1 MGVSAGSTLWCID
14 PLDGTTNFVHGYA
27 PFAISVAALRR
38 VPLPQ
43 DRWAWQPQ
51 AACVVEFVCGTGGA
65 SLGWPTRVFSACA
78 GLGAML
84 AMDGLGFGVGYMLC
98 TNGAILVNGAWSV
111 GYYREISGRRDLAL
125 FGGAFALNLAA
136 SAIIAE
142 HRSLCLVT
150 SALANA
156 GHAPDEA
163 LGDVLVGGERYS

>member
-1 MGVSAGSTLWCID
+1 MGTPAEGISAAHASPTGE
-14 PLDGTTNFVHGYA
+14 
-27 PFAISVAALRR
+27 AI
-38 VPLPQ
+38 LP
-43 DRWAWQPQ
+43 AM
-51 AACVVEFVCGTGGA
+51 A
-65 SLGWPTRVFSACA
+65 SGMIWACA

-125 FGGAFALNLAA
+125 FGGAFVLNLAA

-150 SALANA
+150 SALGALISIA
-156 GHAPDEA
+156 GYLIITVRSAHTSSQACSKSKYFLFYFSINEILYLP
-163 LGDVLVGGERYS
+163 

>member
-1 MGVSAGSTLWCID
+1 MGGDMQAQGHLQ
-14 PLDGTTNFVHGYA
+14 
-27 PFAISVAALRR
+27 PFSLRLPRPALSGEAVVPAILSGMI
-38 VPLPQ
+38 
-43 DRWAWQPQ
+43 W
-51 AACVVEFVCGTGGA
+51 
-65 SLGWPTRVFSACA
+65 ACA

-150 SALANA
+150 SALANG

-163 LGDVLVGGERYS
+163 LGDVIAGGDR

>member
-1 MGVSAGSTLWCID
+1 MTFAQYLGLFWAAVFFYAAYFGLLRVRSRESARGARAA
-14 PLDGTTNFVHGYA
+14 DGRG
-27 PFAISVAALRR
+27 
-38 VPLPQ
+38 
-43 DRWAWQPQ
+43 
-51 AACVVEFVCGTGGA
+51 GGA
-65 SLGWPTRVFSACA
+65 RDPVGDDLGVR

-125 FGGAFALNLAA
+125 FSGAFALNLAA

-150 SALANA
+150 SALANG

-163 LGDVLVGGERYS
+163 LGDVIAGGDR